1 MKKNDFIAIK
11 SPNQFEIKI
20 PYPAKTDAKK
30 IKYNTN
36 IYFFIPKILNINPN
50 SYPTTNFYND
60 YISYIRFITP
70 RKNLGYARRR
80 LQKLILSLKEKE
92 YEKAH
97 KTVFEKELK
106 LIVSYYVS
114 YLEHF
119 SKGFS
124 CSAINIKRLDMFLQ
138 RVQQFHLLVE
148 ELLKTTLQQ
157 YKTSVH
163 DASLSAAEFLSYA
176 TQNYLLE
183 INTCLREHEDQHSCI
198 INKSIDM
205 INMVILFCKENEFPT
220 ISNNTYQN
228 EKIIYRYSIL
238 QKYFFSVWHLYQKK
252 KRDGGSI
259 KEMYYAIA
267 AGISMIFTTL
277 IVFITQK
284 KYGNFTTSFF
294 VALVISYMFKDRIK
308 EAYRNYFDKK
318 MAIKT
323 YDYKE
328 KIYSMDKKFIFAFI
342 KERMR
347 FIKYEK
353 LQKSIQKVRLIEV
366 PRRLAPYIEEDVIK
380 FEKSIVLYNG
390 NIQHKYNNTIKG
402 IDNILQFD
410 ISSYLKRMEASKVP
424 LYRVRH
430 NKLFGNKVYHI
441 NIIVENRTKQG
452 TDLYRARLI
461 VDKKGIKRVEL
472 PKSEEKI
479 FPNDYLAKKKVWS
492 SFKKSGLIKK
502 AVSSEPEPD
511 AIPYPSNSDSK
522 ETIN

>member
-1 MKKNDFIAIK
+1 MYKNKFIAIK

-50 SYPTTNFYND
+50 SYSTTNFYND

-92 YEKAH
+92 YENAH
-97 KTVFEKELK
+97 KTAFEKELK

-119 SKGFS
+119 SKEFS
-124 CSAINIKRLDMFLQ
+124 CSAINVKRLDMFLQ
-138 RVQQFHLLVE
+138 RVKQFHLLIE
-148 ELLKTTLQQ
+148 ELLETTLLHLDE
-157 YKTSVH
+157 SAH
-163 DASLSAAEFLSYA
+163 DSTLSAAEFLSYA

-183 INTCLREHEDQHSCI
+183 INTCLREREEQYSSI
-198 INKSIDM
+198 INKSIDI
-205 INMVILFCKENEFPT
+205 INMVILFCKENDFPT
-220 ISNNTYQN
+220 ISNNSYQN

-238 QKYFFSVWHLYQKK
+238 RKHFFSVWHLYQKK

-259 KEMYYAIA
+259 KEMYYALA
-267 AGISMIFTTL
+267 AGISMVFTTL

-284 KYGNFTTSFF
+284 QYGNFTTSFF

-308 EAYRNYFDKK
+308 EAYRKYFDKK
-318 MAIKT
+318 MAIKI

-342 KERMR
+342 KEKMQ

-353 LQKSIQKVRLIEV
+353 LQKSVLEARYIGV
-366 PRRLAPYIEEDVIK
+366 PKRLAPYIEEDIIK
-380 FEKSIVLYNG
+380 FEKTLVLHNG
-390 NIQHKYNNTIKG
+390 NIQHKYSHTIKG

-410 ISSYLKRMEASKVP
+410 ISSYFKRMEASKVP
-424 LYRVRH
+424 LYRARQ

-441 NIIVENRTKQG
+441 NVIVENKTKQG

-461 VDKKGIKRVEL
+461 VDKNGIKRVEL

-479 FPNDYLAKKKVWS
+479 FPEDYLAKKRAWS

-502 AVSSEPEPD
+502 DVNLEEVQ
-511 AIPYPSNSDSK
+511 
-522 ETIN
+522 

>member
-30 IKYNTN
+30 IRYDTN

-50 SYPTTNFYND
+50 SYTSSNFYSD
-60 YISYIRFITP
+60 YTSYIRLITP
-70 RKNLGYARRR
+70 RKNLGQLIKRVER
-80 LQKLILSLKEKE
+80 LITSLEKKM
-92 YEKAH
+92 YKKAH
-97 KTVFEKELK
+97 KTAFEKELK
-106 LIVSYYVS
+106 LIVSSYVS
-114 YLEHF
+114 YLEYF
-119 SKGFS
+119 NKTFS
-124 CSAINIKRLDMFLQ
+124 CENISVKRLDMFLQ
-138 RVQQFHLLVE
+138 RVEQFHKLTQKLITTG
-148 ELLKTTLQQ
+148 LKQNEDI
-157 YKTSVH
+157 H
-163 DASLSAAEFLSYA
+163 NASLSATEFLSYA
-176 TQNYLLE
+176 TQNSLLE
-183 INTCLREHEDQHSCI
+183 INTCLRENEEKYSCI
-198 INKSIDM
+198 INKSVDT
-205 INMVILFCKENEFPT
+205 INMVILFCKENEFPI
-220 ISNNTYQN
+220 ISNDTYQN

-259 KEMYYAIA
+259 KELYYAIA
-267 AGISMIFTTL
+267 AGISMIFTTI

-308 EAYRNYFDKK
+308 EAYRKYFDKK
-318 MAIKT
+318 MAIKI

-342 KERMR
+342 KEKMR
-347 FIKYEK
+347 FVEYEK
-353 LQKSIQKVRLIEV
+353 LQESIQKVRLLEV
-366 PRRLAPYIEEDVIK
+366 PKRLAPYVEEDIIK
-380 FEKSIVLYNG
+380 FEKNVVIYNG

-410 ISSYLKRMEASKVP
+410 ISSYLKRMEARKVP
-424 LYRVRH
+424 LYRARH

-441 NIIVENRTKQG
+441 NVIVENKTKHN
-452 TDLYRARLI
+452 TEIHRARLI
-461 VDKKGIKRVEL
+461 VDKNGIKRVEI

-479 FPNDYLAKKKVWS
+479 FPEDYLAKKRAWS

-502 AVSSEPEPD
+502 ASTVEK
-511 AIPYPSNSDSK
+511 K
-522 ETIN
+522 ESYR